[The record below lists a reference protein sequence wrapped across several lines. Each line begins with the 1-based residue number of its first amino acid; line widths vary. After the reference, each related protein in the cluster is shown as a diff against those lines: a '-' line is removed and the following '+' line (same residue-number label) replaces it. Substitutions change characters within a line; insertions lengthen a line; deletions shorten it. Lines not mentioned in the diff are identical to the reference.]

1 MSRFASIPAAA
12 TAALLLLG
20 SAVLPSAAIARELTG
35 ADDERSARAAMG
47 TVSADWMQ
55 STYYSCN
62 PRPHSEKA
70 YQKGDASPPLAPV
83 ATTVGSSG
91 RIVVLVTTIYNRNP
105 QGSASFGVMSADGT
119 ELRSGSTSMPG
130 VVTLD
135 GFKEG
140 QRVFI
145 QPRTLG
151 TMAKILTP
159 EQIAACGVSMPA
171 GV

>member
-12 TAALLLLG
+12 TAALLLIG
-20 SAVLPSAAIARELTG
+20 SAVLPSAAIARNVS
-35 ADDERSARAAMG
+35 DDEGPARTAMG

-55 STYYSCN
+55 NAYYSCN

-70 YQKGDASPPLAPV
+70 YKKGDTSPPLAPV
-83 ATTVGSSG
+83 GTVVGKSG
-91 RIVVLVTTIYNRNP
+91 RILVMVTTIYNRNP
-105 QGSASFGVMSADGT
+105 QGTASFGVMTASGT
-119 ELRSGSTSMPG
+119 ELRKGSVSMPG
-130 VVTLD
+130 AVLLD
-135 GFKEG
+135 GFEEG

-159 EQIAACGVSMPA
+159 EQIASCGVSMPS